1 MVTATPVMC
10 PPAQHVEVATVGVH
24 GAVAGRVVEA
34 GGPLPGGVCSIHVQL
49 TAVCGGLS
57 RTQPQVLQEMCDL
70 IMLAEE
76 CNI

>member
-1 MVTATPVMC
+1 MVTATPIVG

-24 GAVAGRVVEA
+24 GAVAGGGVKA

-57 RTQPQVLQEMCDL
+57 RTQPQVLKEVYD
-70 IMLAEE
+70 
-76 CNI
+76 